1 MMSSFSV
8 RQIPLVLVAFLT
20 FAFTL
25 NMDNSS
31 GSKSVYDCSISSLM
45 GDDIDMKTL
54 KGKKVLF
61 VNVASKCGYTPQYAE
76 LQELSEKH
84 GDKVTVIGL
93 PCNQFGGQEPG
104 TAEDIASFCEKNYGV
119 TFTITEKIDVKGK
132 NQHPLYSWLTQKK
145 LNGVEDSE
153 VKWNFQKYLVSE
165 NGELLKVYSSSV
177 KPMSKELTS
186 AL

>member
-1 MMSSFSV
+1 MSSFTV
-8 RQIPLVLVAFLT
+8 RQIPLILVALLT

-25 NMDNSS
+25 NMDNSTDS
-31 GSKSVYDCSISSLM
+31 QSIYDYNISTLM
-45 GDDIDMKTL
+45 GEDIDMKTL

-61 VNVASKCGYTPQYAE
+61 VNVASKCGYTPQYEE
-76 LQELSEKH
+76 LQELSEKYK
-84 GDKVTVIGL
+84 DKVTVIGL

-104 TAEDIASFCEKNYGV
+104 SAQDIASFCEKNYGV

-132 NQHPLYSWLTQKK
+132 NQHPLYTWLTQKK

-153 VKWNFQKYLVSE
+153 VQWNFQKYLVSE
-165 NGELLKVYSSSV
+165 SGELLEVYSSSV
-177 KPMSKELTS
+177 KPMSKALTS

>member
-1 MMSSFSV
+1 MNSFLA
-8 RQIPLVLVAFLT
+8 RHIPLVAIAFLT
-20 FAFTL
+20 FSFTF
-25 NMDNSS
+25 NMDTTPTPATI
-31 GSKSVYDCSISSLM
+31 YDMSISSLM
-45 GDDIDMKTL
+45 GDDIDMKAL

-61 VNVASKCGYTPQYAE
+61 VNVASQCGYTPQYAD
-76 LQELSEKH
+76 LQKLSEKH

-93 PCNQFGGQEPG
+93 PCNQFGEQEPG
-104 TAEDIASFCEKNYGV
+104 SAQDIERFCKSNYGV

-132 NQHPLYSWLTQKK
+132 NQHPLYAWLTQKK

-165 NGELLKVYSSSV
+165 KGELLGVYSSSV
-177 KPMSKELTS
+177 KPMSEELTS

>member
-1 MMSSFSV
+1 MSNFTLKHL
-8 RQIPLVLVAFLT
+8 PLIAVAFLT
-20 FAFTL
+20 FSFSF
-25 NMDNSS
+25 NMDTNTS
-31 GSKSVYDCSISSLM
+31 SKSIYDMNISSLM

-76 LQELSEKH
+76 LQKLSETH

-104 TAEDIASFCEKNYGV
+104 SAEEIASFCEKNYGV
-119 TFTITEKIDVKGK
+119 TFTITEKIDVKG
-132 NQHPLYSWLTQKK
+132 NEQHPLYAWLTQKK

-153 VKWNFQKYLVSE
+153 VQWNFQKYLVSE
-165 NGELLKVYSSSV
+165 KGELLEVYSSSV
-177 KPMSKELTS
+177 KPMSEELTS